1 MRYYLPF
8 SFSSD
13 WDAGPLNGFAYIQAD
28 SPLLSQIHLE
38 MSSLMHPEA
47 YLLGDDKPI
56 QIDNPDYSLQK

>member
-1 MRYYLPF
+1 MQYYLAF

-13 WDAGPLNGFAYIQAD
+13 WDARPLNGFAYIQAD
-28 SPLLSQIHLE
+28 SPFLSQIHLE

-56 QIDNPDYSLQK
+56 QVDNPDYSLQK